1 MLYFLLFLIFLAL
14 AAIADQI
21 RLLRVK
27 ETEDFIDD
35 TWETKEEKI
44 PFSIKIKEI
53 LKKSDNFLN
62 MIGRSFKEA
71 VKEIKQVKVRK

>member
-27 ETEDFIDD
+27 ETEDFVDD

-44 PFSIKIKEI
+44 PFNIKMKNL
-53 LKKSDNFLN
+53 LKKSDAFL
-62 MIGRSFKEA
+62 GLVSSSFKETI
-71 VKEIKQVKVRK
+71 KEIKGGK